1 MLKRLKSK
9 TYWLALIMGG
19 ITIIEAN
26 IHFLRDN
33 LGENYTYVYVAFS
46 ILAMGIREATKKPIQ
61 EK

>member
-9 TYWLALIMGG
+9 TYWWALIMGTL
-19 ITIIEAN
+19 TIVEAN

-33 LGENYTYVYVAFS
+33 LGENYTYVYVVFS
-46 ILAMGIREATKKPIQ
+46 IVVMGIREATKKPIQ